1 PSSGADDLTIDYD
14 TSKNEFV
21 FRDSAANLTTSIS
34 GATGNGTK
42 EIRVPKNRVSGDLIT
57 VQTGTLGDVITV
69 AASFAPGTARSLTIS
84 GGDGTDKVIWRSS
97 SQLTAISV
105 TAESSDFDSAQI
117 RTSGDQTWSTAA
129 TLVSDADLIGGNI
142 ALNGV
147 AAGSKNLKVQGTG
160 VVSLSGSVT
169 ATGSSTVEL
178 SGDGGV
184 VLNTGSQISTELGP
198 LTLSALLSKG
208 AAGDVSGVQVINS
221 TVKTQG
227 GAITITGETTAAAAS
242 GRAAV
247 DLQGAQ
253 LLTQGAG

>member
-1 PSSGADDLTIDYD
+1 M
-14 TSKNEFV
+14 
-21 FRDSAANLTTSIS
+21 
-34 GATGNGTK
+34 
-42 EIRVPKNRVSGDLIT
+42 
-57 VQTGTLGDVITV
+57 
-69 AASFAPGTARSLTIS
+69 
-84 GGDGTDKVIWRSS
+84 
-97 SQLTAISV
+97 
-105 TAESSDFDSAQI
+105 
-117 RTSGDQTWSTAA
+117 
-129 TLVSDADLIGGNI
+129 
-142 ALNGV
+142 
-147 AAGSKNLKVQGTG
+147 
-160 VVSLSGSVT
+160 VSLSGSVT

-253 LLTQGAG
+253 LLTQGAGTITIAGTAAATAAATGVRVKSGTVVSSIVSYNGSLTLTGTGG